1 MDIDVKENKCS
12 FTSKKLKIN
21 CRAVCGEIMDEKI
34 TLDDIEQYQHL
45 INKVPAFLL
54 GRMAKKNSSI
64 VKKFQSRVKSYID
77 KLGDSERKKLDILL
91 NSDVDD
97 LQDVLNEAYQKSGKK
112 QYKILADPS
121 NRQFIESN
129 IEDLKKII

>member
-1 MDIDVKENKCS
+1 M
-12 FTSKKLKIN
+12 
-21 CRAVCGEIMDEKI
+21 AVCGVIMDEKI
-34 TLDDIEQYQHL
+34 TLDDIEKYQHL
-45 INKVPAFLL
+45 INKIPAFLL

-77 KLGDSERKKLDILL
+77 KLCDSERKKLDILL